1 MITLNGKKNSLAALG
16 LMAALGAGLAPLS
29 ASAAA
34 APAIAEYGKVAPV
47 ENPGQ
52 APDPAMDYKVV
63 ISLTGGDLA
72 NGHLKGLEAAA
83 RLVNLLT
90 EAGVPANH
98 RHIVV
103 VLHGAATPAALNE
116 AGAQAHLKG
125 PNPNADI
132 IAKLQAA
139 GVSVRVCS
147 QALAGWKFA
156 RSEVMPSIEVDY
168 SAMTTITTLELKG
181 YALLPM

>member
-1 MITLNGKKNSLAALG
+1 MNRLNKAPGLRLALAA
-16 LMAALGAGLAPLS
+16 AALCAGLAPMA
-29 ASAAA
+29 ASAAG
-34 APAIAEYGKVAPV
+34 APAITQYGKVAPV

-52 APDPAMDYKVV
+52 LPDPAMDYKVV
-63 ISLTGGDLA
+63 ISLASDAQAG
-72 NGHLKGLEAAA
+72 GHLKGLEAAA
-83 RLVNLLT
+83 RLVNLLA
-90 EAGVPANH
+90 EAGVPAAH

-103 VLHGAATPAALNE
+103 VMHGAATLGVLNE
-116 AGAQAHLKG
+116 AAAQVRLKG

-147 QALAGWKFA
+147 QALAGAKIA
-156 RSEVMPSIEVDY
+156 RSEVIPSIEADY
-168 SAMTTITTLELKG
+168 SAMTTITTLELQG